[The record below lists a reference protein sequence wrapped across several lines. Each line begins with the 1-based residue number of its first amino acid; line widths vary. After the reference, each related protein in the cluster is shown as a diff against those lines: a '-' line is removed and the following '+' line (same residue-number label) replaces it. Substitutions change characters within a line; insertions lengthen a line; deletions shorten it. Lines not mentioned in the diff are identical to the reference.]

1 ASLSNGLT
9 AAGLRVAAGK
19 ATGTGAGGDARL
31 FHDSGANPVVDF
43 TDFGVVSTYRLPPRE
58 VRVLLSSM
66 LAELALAHPD
76 VILVEL
82 ADGLGQDETVQLLTH
97 AAATGLIH
105 RVVFAAADA
114 LGAKAGV

>member
-1 ASLSNGLT
+1 
-9 AAGLRVAAGK
+9 
-19 ATGTGAGGDARL
+19 
-31 FHDSGANPVVDF
+31 
-43 TDFGVVSTYRLPPRE
+43 
-58 VRVLLSSM
+58 
-66 LAELALAHPD
+66 

-114 LGAKAGV
+114 LGAKAGVQMLRSLGLDVAAVTGRLTASPLAMREAGALLSVDVHPTESLCDPDIARTVLVGRE